1 MNIKA
6 FFPNLLTSANLFTGL
21 AGIVMAFTGDYTNSI
36 FFIILAAFFDF
47 LDGFVARLLKVS
59 GDFGKELDSLADVIS
74 FGALPS
80 VYMYLFLEN
89 QYQNQ
94 YIPFLGLMIG
104 VFSALRLA
112 KFNLDDQQSDKFI
125 GLPTPANA
133 IFICTLGQLPE
144 SILQLSNIGIL
155 FTFLSCYLLVSQH
168 ELIALKFK
176 GISFIQNIDKYILLI
191 ELIVIIAVFQL
202 KSLPLLIPVYILTS
216 LVFNL
221 LNRVKKIES

>member
-6 FFPNLLTSANLFTGL
+6 FFPNLLTGANLFTGL

-36 FFIILAAFFDF
+36 FFIILAGLFDF

-80 VYMYLFLEN
+80 VYMFLFLQN

-94 YIPFLGLMIG
+94 YIPYLSLMIG

-133 IFICTLGQLPE
+133 IFICTIGQLPE
-144 SILQLSNIGIL
+144 SILQLSNIGI
-155 FTFLSCYLLVSQH
+155 Y
-168 ELIALKFK
+168 
-176 GISFIQNIDKYILLI
+176 
-191 ELIVIIAVFQL
+191 
-202 KSLPLLIPVYILTS
+202 
-216 LVFNL
+216 
-221 LNRVKKIES
+221 

>member
-36 FFIILAAFFDF
+36 FFIILAGFFDF

-59 GDFGKELDSLADVIS
+59 GDFGKELDSLADIIS

-94 YIPFLGLMIG
+94 YIPLLGLMIG

-155 FTFLSCYLLVSQH
+155 FTFLSCYLLISQH

-191 ELIVIIAVFQL
+191 ILIVIIVVFQI
-202 KSLPLLIPVYILTS
+202 KSLPILVPIYILTS

-221 LNRVKKIES
+221 LNRIKKIEG